1 MIILQRYTRRG
12 KDTWLTEGERVG
24 IVANPSDPYYM
35 CDKAVEV
42 FGPRAFG
49 FDFDYVPYHKG

>member
-1 MIILQRYTRRG
+1 M
-12 KDTWLTEGERVG
+12 G
-24 IVANPSDPYYM
+24 IVANPSDPFYM